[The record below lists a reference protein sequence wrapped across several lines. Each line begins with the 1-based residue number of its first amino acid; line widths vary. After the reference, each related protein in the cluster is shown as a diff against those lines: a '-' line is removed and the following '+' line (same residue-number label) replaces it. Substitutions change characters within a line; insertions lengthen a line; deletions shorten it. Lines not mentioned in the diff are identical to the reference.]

1 MANTTAAEF
10 WMVPD
15 SAFHYRSICYCDKIL
30 KQHLRDASGPRC
42 WQIWPG
48 FCMLIAGFTLVFH
61 VNMCD
66 KPVIQVD
73 VVGPL
78 DFPQQFRKNQ
88 NSQWSWLSMNFGVA
102 SLLELPTCFV
112 KQGPSFIPCKL
123 LPRKTKMGDIIIHF
137 GLRRA
142 HAALQKLREG
152 R

>member
-30 KQHLRDASGPRC
+30 KQHLRDVSGPRC

-78 DFPQQFRKNQ
+78 DFPQQFRKKAKFPVKLAKHELWRCFLIGAAHVLCKAGTFIHPLQ
-88 NSQWSWLSMNFGVA
+88 RQKWGT
-102 SLLELPTCFV
+102 LLYILAWEGLMLHYRNCV
-112 KQGPSFIPCKL
+112 KEDNYF
-123 LPRKTKMGDIIIHF
+123 
-137 GLRRA
+137 A
-142 HAALQKLREG
+142 
-152 R
+152 

>member
-30 KQHLRDASGPRC
+30 KQHLRDVSGPRC

-78 DFPQQFRKNQ
+78 DFPQQFRKKQ
-88 NSQWSWLSMNFGVA
+88 NSQWSWLSMNFDVA

-112 KQGPSFIPCKL
+112 KQGPSFIPCKDKNGGHYYTFWL
-123 LPRKTKMGDIIIHF
+123 MLHYRNCVKEDNYF
-137 GLRRA
+137 A
-142 HAALQKLREG
+142 
-152 R
+152 